1 MVNKFFTWTNP
12 EELEGVPEYQFDA
25 SMASFMGLTFNGS
38 LPFLFNPNSSAEDKE
53 FAICKIDQ
61 SSISY
66 KQVAFRTWDVSFV
79 IREVW

>member
-1 MVNKFFTWTNP
+1 
-12 EELEGVPEYQFDA
+12 
-25 SMASFMGLTFNGS
+25 MASFMGLTFNGA
-38 LPFLFNPNSSAEDKE
+38 LPFLFNPDSSAEDKE

-66 KQVAFRTWDVSFV
+66 KQVAFRTWNVSFV